1 MTTRMTKVVM
11 MTMSYSDFPA
21 KSGSVLMRS
30 VAFGDYHNEMTKVK
44 ARMMTMVRTRTKTKI
59 ATMTMSYSE
68 FPARPGRVP
77 GGSTGL

>member
-30 VAFGDYHNEMTKVK
+30 VAFGDYHNE
-44 ARMMTMVRTRTKTKI
+44 KTVL
-59 ATMTMSYSE
+59 E
-68 FPARPGRVP
+68 
-77 GGSTGL
+77 TGLCREYSQNVKKKFKSL